1 MSKFDNLEGGELAAS
16 LSSAQRMDL
25 IQKGYNPM
33 SPEDVQRYLKRQKP
47 AEGLHEIAGVSQYK
61 RLGGGVDLAAE
72 DRGLVGGD
80 MRSFAEDADPRE
92 VMREKMN
99 NSGNSFGQDLDQ
111 RLLSRL
117 SGTFNESPKPKKA
130 TENDSY
136 KKATLITEAA
146 KAKNIGY
153 TIGVRYI
160 NAFIENI
167 KNPSANSR
175 ALVTKEM
182 SNMQQLESKMHSSVL
197 KEYREGIAQAEKDLY
212 SKIKK

>member
-1 MSKFDNLEGGELAAS
+1 MGKFDNLEGGELAAS
-16 LSSAQRMDL
+16 LSPAQRMDL

-33 SPEDVQRYLKRQKP
+33 SPEDVQRYLNRQKP
-47 AEGLHEIAGVSQYK
+47 VEGLHEIAGVNQYK

-80 MRSFAEDADPRE
+80 IAGFSESADPRQ
-92 VMREKMN
+92 VMKEKMN

-117 SGTFNESPKPKKA
+117 GGASQERKQPQSAQDN
-130 TENDSY
+130 SY
-136 KKATLITEAA
+136 KKATLVTESA

-175 ALVTKEM
+175 ALVAKEM
-182 SNMQQLESKMHSSVL
+182 SNMQQLETKMHPSVL
-197 KEYREGIAQAEKDLY
+197 KEYRAGIAQAETDLY

>member
-1 MSKFDNLEGGELAAS
+1 MSKFDNLEGGELAAR
-16 LSSAQRMDL
+16 LSPAQRMDL

-33 SPEDVQRYLKRQKP
+33 SPEDVQRFLNKQRP
-47 AEGLHEIAGVSQYK
+47 AEGLHEIAGVNQYK
-61 RLGGGVDLAAE
+61 RLGGGLDIAAE
-72 DRGLVGGD
+72 DRSLVGDD
-80 MRSFAEDADPRE
+80 MSSFTESADPRQI
-92 VMREKMN
+92 MKEKMS

-117 SGTFNESPKPKKA
+117 GGASQEKKQPQSLQD
-130 TENDSY
+130 NSY
-136 KKATLITEAA
+136 KKATLITEAT

-175 ALVTKEM
+175 AVIAKEM

-197 KEYREGIAQAEKDLY
+197 KEYRAGIAQAETDLY
-212 SKIKK
+212 SKLKK

>member
-1 MSKFDNLEGGELAAS
+1 MNKFENLEGGELAAR
-16 LSSAQRMDL
+16 LTSAQRMDL
-25 IQKGYNPM
+25 IQKGYNPL

-47 AEGLHEIAGVSQYK
+47 AEGLHEIAGVNQYK
-61 RLGGGVDLAAE
+61 RLGGGLDLAAE
-72 DRGLVGGD
+72 DRGLVGDDYSGFTE
-80 MRSFAEDADPRE
+80 SADPRQ
-92 VMREKMN
+92 VMKEKMN
-99 NSGNSFGQDLDQ
+99 NSGNSFGKDLDQ
-111 RLLSRL
+111 RLMSRL
-117 SGTFNESPKPKKA
+117 GDSFQEKKQPKSLQD
-130 TENDSY
+130 DSY
-136 KKATLITEAA
+136 KKATLITEAN

-175 ALVTKEM
+175 DVIAKEM

-197 KEYREGIAQAEKDLY
+197 KEYRAGIAQAETDLY